1 MQAAEDQGRPVP
13 LTEPIPSI
21 VANYF
26 NQCGEQRPE
35 CDQCRKRGLTCGR
48 YTREAVFLNVSSQDG
63 ATSHPSWTA
72 AYQKYLHDRTPRSS
86 LAKAASTAGTRLYS
100 SQFKSTSIAAT
111 VDDRDMVK
119 ANLFQAFLE
128 IYLPVNEYSKARG
141 RRPLICWFLIV
152 PDLLPPS
159 DLLSRTLASLSMARL
174 SRVKEDPCIAME
186 ARVLF
191 GSALRKLQAALNDR
205 TLVYRD
211 ETLAACHACTIF
223 EVYGTS

>member
-1 MQAAEDQGRPVP
+1 VTDD
-13 LTEPIPSI
+13 S
-21 VANYF
+21 

-35 CDQCRKRGLTCGR
+35 CDQCRKRGLACGG

-63 ATSHPSWTA
+63 AASHSSWTA
-72 AYQKYLHDRTPRSS
+72 AYQQYLRDRTPRSS
-86 LAKAASTAGTRLYS
+86 SAKASSPASRRAS
-100 SQFKSTSIAAT
+100 IAQSKSTSIAAT

-128 IYLPVNEYSKARG
+128 LYLPVNEGCIARG

-159 DLLSRTLASLSMARL
+159 DLLSRTLTSLSMARL
-174 SRVKEDPCIAME
+174 SRPKRDHFTAME
-186 ARVLF
+186 ARALF
-191 GSALRKLQAALNDR
+191 GSALRKLQDALNDR
-205 TLVYRD
+205 TLVYHD

-223 EVYGTS
+223 EV